1 MNADSGG
8 LTAVSTRAAMRR
20 APAGTKTRTTKTAM
34 AAIDSDECGCGPSA
48 CNPSSGDA
56 GANGLRP

>member
-8 LTAVSTRAAMRR
+8 LTTGSTRSARTAVQRHTGTDDGITHDGH
-20 APAGTKTRTTKTAM
+20 AGDAG
-34 AAIDSDECGCGPSA
+34 I
-48 CNPSSGDA
+48 SSGDA